1 VDAAFG
7 QDLQFHKD
15 FAAFVSA
22 DLEDVSQFG
31 AWGARRTQD
40 GISMRIAK
48 QYDITND
55 AFPCRLDVLFGFDAL
70 YNELANRHMYETDL
84 V

>member
-1 VDAAFG
+1 M
-7 QDLQFHKD
+7 HKD
-15 FAAFVSA
+15 AFAFVTA
-22 DLEDVSQFG
+22 DLEDVSQYG

-55 AFPCRLDVLFGFDAL
+55 AFPCRIDVLFGFDGL
-70 YNELANRHMYETDL
+70 YAQDGLANRHMYETDF
-84 V
+84 